1 MTIKNTPVKIIDMT
15 NRKKIMTIK
24 NLILSA
30 SVLLLCM
37 AIVAHS
43 SGLMLPVPG
52 EPKANDFTLM
62 SADGGEISLQDYRG
76 KFVLVNFWATWCPP
90 CVKEMPALNSLHNQ
104 LKSRNFGVVGVHVG
118 PALATVK
125 QYLNDRPVDF
135 DIVIDK
141 NMSLASW
148 EVAGLPT
155 TFLVN
160 PAGEIIYRATGE
172 REWDSAE
179 MVEFLESIMAGHERI
194 AQIDAAIDK
203 F

>member
-1 MTIKNTPVKIIDMT
+1 MAKNKFILTIAM
-15 NRKKIMTIK
+15 
-24 NLILSA
+24 
-30 SVLLLCM
+30 LLLLLM
-37 AIVAHS
+37 TMFVHA
-43 SGLMLPVPG
+43 SGLMNPVPG
-52 EPKANDFTLM
+52 EPKAENFSLM
-62 SADGGEISLQDYRG
+62 SANGGEISLDDYRG

-90 CVKEMPALNSLHNQ
+90 CVKEMPALNALHNE
-104 LKSRNFGVVGVHVG
+104 LKSNNFRVVGVHVG

-160 PAGEIIYRATGE
+160 PAGKIIYRATGE
-172 REWDSAE
+172 REWDSSE
-179 MVEFLESIMAGHERI
+179 MVEFIKEIMSGHERV
-194 AQIDAAIDK
+194 AVTDADK
-203 F
+203 ETI

>member
-1 MTIKNTPVKIIDMT
+1 MT
-15 NRKKIMTIK
+15 NSKQFMAKKKFIMT
-24 NLILSA
+24 
-30 SVLLLCM
+30 VFMLLLSI
-37 AIVAHS
+37 AAFTVHS

-52 EPKANDFTLM
+52 EPKAKNFTLM
-62 SADGGEISLQDYRG
+62 SANGGEISLQDYRG
-76 KFVLVNFWATWCPP
+76 NFVLVNFWATWCPP
-90 CVKEMPALNSLHNQ
+90 CIKEMPALNSLHNK
-104 LKSRNFGVVGVHVG
+104 LKSKNFRVVGVHVG

-125 QYLNDRPVDF
+125 QYLKDRPVDF

-141 NMSLASW
+141 NMSLSSW

-172 REWDSAE
+172 RVWDSNE
-179 MVEFLESIMAGHERI
+179 MVGFLEKIMSGHERVAMI
-194 AQIDAAIDK
+194 EPSADK

>member
-1 MTIKNTPVKIIDMT
+1 MD
-15 NRKKIMTIK
+15 KKKFIMT
-24 NLILSA
+24 
-30 SVLLLCM
+30 VFMLLLSI
-37 AIVAHS
+37 AAFTVHS

-52 EPKANDFTLM
+52 EPKAKNFTLM
-62 SADGGEISLQDYRG
+62 SANGGEISLQDYRG
-76 KFVLVNFWATWCPP
+76 NFVLVNFWATWCPP
-90 CVKEMPALNSLHNQ
+90 CIKEMPALNSLHNK
-104 LKSRNFGVVGVHVG
+104 LKSKNFRVVGVHVG

-125 QYLNDRPVDF
+125 QYLKDRPVDF

-141 NMSLASW
+141 NMSLSSW

-172 REWDSAE
+172 RVWDSNE
-179 MVEFLESIMAGHERI
+179 MVGFLEKIKSGHERV
-194 AQIDAAIDK
+194 AQIKPTADK